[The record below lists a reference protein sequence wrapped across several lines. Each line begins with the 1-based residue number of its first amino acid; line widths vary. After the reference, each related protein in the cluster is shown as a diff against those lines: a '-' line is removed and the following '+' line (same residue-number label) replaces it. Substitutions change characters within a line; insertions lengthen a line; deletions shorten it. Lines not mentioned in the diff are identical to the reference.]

1 MLAIA
6 SGREAISK
14 QMKILVINCGSSSVK
29 FKVFEMPAE
38 TLLADGGVEK
48 IGEEESLFSYKK
60 GEKEICKKKP
70 VQVKNHEES
79 LQVIAKTLV
88 DGGTGII
95 KDVKEITGVGHRV
108 VHGGEGFDR
117 SVLLNEEIIQKI
129 EDYITLAPLH
139 NPHNLSGIRASMKYF
154 PESLQ
159 VASFDTAFHT
169 TIPEVAYL
177 YPIPYEFYE
186 KYRIRRYGFHG
197 TSHRYVARRA
207 AELMEKNKYGVNII
221 TCHLGNGCSITAV
234 KNGRSVDTSMGL
246 TPLEGL
252 MMGTRS
258 GDIDPGII
266 FHLMDSFGLSGQ
278 EVNNL
283 LNKKSG
289 LLGLSGVSNDF
300 RNLLENID
308 NRRVAL
314 SIDVYSY
321 RVKKYIGAYMAVLGR
336 TDAIVF
342 TAGAGEKTPEVREK
356 ALSGMEEFGII
367 LDNDKNYKNFSSEG
381 EINAPNSKVKVYVIP
396 TNEELRIAFDT
407 YASAS

>member
-1 MLAIA
+1 V
-6 SGREAISK
+6 
-14 QMKILVINCGSSSVK
+14 KILVINCGSSSVK
-29 FKVFEMPAE
+29 FKVFEMPEE
-38 TLLADGGVEK
+38 TILADGSVEK
-48 IGEEESLFSYKK
+48 IGEEESLFSYRR
-60 GEKEICKKKP
+60 GGREVCKKKP

-88 DGGTGII
+88 DRETGIV
-95 KDVKEITGVGHRV
+95 KDVREITGVGHRV
-108 VHGGEGFDR
+108 VHGGEGFDK
-117 SVLLNEEIIQKI
+117 SVPLNEEIIKKI
-129 EDYITLAPLH
+129 EDYVSLAPLH

-154 PESLQ
+154 PESMQ

-207 AELMEKNKYGVNII
+207 AELMGKDKYDINVI

-234 KNGRSVDTSMGL
+234 KNGHSVDTSMGL

-266 FHLMDSFGLSGQ
+266 FHLMESLGLSSQ

-300 RNLLENID
+300 RNLLENIE

-314 SIDVYSY
+314 SVDVYSY

-367 LDNDKNYKNFSSEG
+367 LDNEKNYKNFSNEG
-381 EINAPNSKVKVYVIP
+381 EINAPDSKVKVYVIP

-407 YASAS
+407 YSASL